1 MNRYMY
7 SQKRIIKVARI
18 HKDANTLQ
26 LFLQILNAVIEN
38 KEVINAV
45 SLGLKSALTFPKYYQ
60 KILSLV
66 TKCVSLSKKAKDK
79 IDLLKKEIKKAMGKE
94 ERIVIDLRKKKK
106 SEDAATDI
114 IKWLESFVEIVERT
128 TAAG

>member
-1 MNRYMY
+1 MY
-7 SQKRIIKVARI
+7 SQKRINKVARI
-18 HKDANTLQ
+18 HKDASAIQ
-26 LFLQILNAVIEN
+26 LFLQVLNVVIEN

-45 SLGLKSALTFPKYYQ
+45 SQGLKSALSFPKYYQ

-79 IDLLKKEIKKAMGKE
+79 VDLLKKEIKKGMGKE
-94 ERIVIDLRKKKK
+94 ERIVIDLRKKKTP
-106 SEDAATDI
+106 EDVATDI
-114 IKWLESFVEIVERT
+114 IKWLENFVDVLERA